1 MSSIDELTR
10 PDLAHTDGADRE
22 RFAHYVAH
30 PDKGRAA
37 AMVTEAQVTGVPIEA
52 LCGKKWVPSRDPRRF
67 PVCPEC
73 KEIKAALLG
82 R

>member
-1 MSSIDELTR
+1 
-10 PDLAHTDGADRE
+10 
-22 RFAHYVAH
+22 
-30 PDKGRAA
+30 
-37 AMVTEAQVTGVPIEA
+37 MVTEAQVTGVPIEA
-52 LCGKKWVPSRDPRRF
+52 RCGKKWVPSRDPRRF